1 MKTTR
6 EDMQRLTQALKFAV
20 LVHGMAAASNAA
32 GAHHGS
38 CSALIASQPD
48 LRVATAHTH
57 LGSFKWSC
65 EIPEIR
71 RPITDWVSFK
81 IRTRGCV
88 QPLPGFDPGTCRRAT
103 RAHDIPCECA
113 SNLRPA

>member
-6 EDMQRLTQALKFAV
+6 KGMQRLTQALKFAV

-57 LGSFKWSC
+57 LGSFKMVVRDSGK
-65 EIPEIR
+65 P
-71 RPITDWVSFK
+71 PPKTDWVSFQ

-88 QPLPGFDPGTCRRAT
+88 QPLPGFEPGT
-103 RAHDIPCECA
+103 
-113 SNLRPA
+113 SL